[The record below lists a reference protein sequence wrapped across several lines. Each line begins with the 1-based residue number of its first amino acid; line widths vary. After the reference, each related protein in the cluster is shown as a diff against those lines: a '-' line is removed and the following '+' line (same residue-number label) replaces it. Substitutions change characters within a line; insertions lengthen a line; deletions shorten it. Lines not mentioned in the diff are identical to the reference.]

1 MQAAAELAQKV
12 WQGVGAEVTL
22 RAVSDAEVGSLIV
35 GGQGSWSVT
44 LLPLTVNLPT
54 QLVPFLSGPSAPN
67 GANFSSINNPGYST
81 NVAAASA
88 LVGSDGCA
96 KWAAAE
102 ESLFQHVD
110 LVPFVNS
117 TVPIFGQGANFELN
131 QNGVAPTSIRML
143 A

>member
-1 MQAAAELAQKV
+1 
-12 WQGVGAEVTL
+12 
-22 RAVSDAEVGSLIV
+22 
-35 GGQGSWSVT
+35 VT

>member
-67 GANFSSINNPGYST
+67 GANFASINNSAYST

-88 LVGSDGCA
+88 QVGSDGCT

-102 ESLFQHVD
+102 EAIFQHVD

-117 TVPIFGQGANFELN
+117 TVPIFAQGATFELN
-131 QNGVAPTSIRML
+131 QNGVSPQTIRML